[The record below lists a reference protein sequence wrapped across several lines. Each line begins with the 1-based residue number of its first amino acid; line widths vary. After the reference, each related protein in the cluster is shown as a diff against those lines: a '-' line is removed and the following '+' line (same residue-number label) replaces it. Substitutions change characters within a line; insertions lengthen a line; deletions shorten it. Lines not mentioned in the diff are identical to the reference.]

1 MIKFVSK
8 ASNYRVTIRQ
18 GIPAE
23 PVTGRAAVPGEYV
36 KFEGGIVSVTEEM
49 AEKLRL
55 HPRFNID
62 FRCIEEVEPDPYALS
77 RREIEP
83 EHIISKMEFGHVTGL
98 TKSPSQQRLS
108 PEQMKMVTEVATKM
122 AEEIAKSMLVKMA
135 QDVKEEKVAPQST
148 PDTLGGPI
156 DQKQDKEAELSP
168 EEASTL
174 TEEEVAF
181 VCNKCGKIAKT
192 RAGLMAH
199 QRNCKG

>member
-49 AEKLRL
+49 AEKLKA

-62 FRCIEEVEPDPYALS
+62 FRCIEDVEPDPYALS
-77 RREIEP
+77 RKEIEP
-83 EHIISKMEFGHVTGL
+83 EHLISQMEYGHVTGL
-98 TKSPSQQRLS
+98 IKSPSQQKLS

-135 QDVKEEKVAPQST
+135 QGVKEEASAGTVPQRAQEDADIPTDPAPEIS
-148 PDTLGGPI
+148 
-156 DQKQDKEAELSP
+156 
-168 EEASTL
+168 EEMIS
-174 TEEEVAF
+174 EETSF
-181 VCNKCGKIAKT
+181 VCDKCGKIAKNKT
-192 RAGLMAH
+192 GLMAH
-199 QRNCKG
+199 KRNCKG